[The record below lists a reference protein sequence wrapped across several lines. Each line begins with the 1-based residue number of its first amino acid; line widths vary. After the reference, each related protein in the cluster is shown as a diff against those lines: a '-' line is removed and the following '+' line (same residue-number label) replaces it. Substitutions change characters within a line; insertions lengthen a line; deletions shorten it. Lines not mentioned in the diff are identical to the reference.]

1 MLEFVDNRYGKSRV
15 RVMKVTRHPE
25 GNEVY
30 EWTVEVLLRG
40 DFETAHTLGDNSKIL
55 ATDTMKNTVYAV
67 ARRSSATTAEAYAR
81 ELIDFLLGRNPQVS
95 SAEVKIHAHPWKR
108 LTIDA
113 KPHPNSFIRGSA
125 EVQTTSVERAQG
137 GAFQITSGLAG
148 MHVLKTANSAFSG
161 FLRDE
166 LTTLPE
172 TEDRLF
178 GTVVEAN
185 WRYSDVEIDYA
196 AVRRLA
202 RESMLKTFAGHISKS
217 VQETLYAM
225 AEDLFAA
232 VPAIAE
238 VHIVMPNKHYLLADL
253 GRVGMDNP
261 NEIFI
266 PTDEPHGTIEARL
279 RRG

>member
-1 MLEFVDNRYGKSRV
+1 MIEFVDNRYGKSRV

-67 ARRSSATTAEAYAR
+67 ARRSSATTPEAYAR
-81 ELIDFLLGRNPQVS
+81 ELIDFLLSRNPQVA
-95 SAEVKIHAHPWKR
+95 SAQ
-108 LTIDA
+108 
-113 KPHPNSFIRGSA
+113 
-125 EVQTTSVERAQG
+125 VQTTSVERAQG
-137 GAFQITSGLAG
+137 GVFQITSGLAG
-148 MHVLKTANSAFSG
+148 MHVLKTANSGFSG

-185 WRYSDVEIDYA
+185 WRYSDPEIDYA
-196 AVRRLA
+196 ATRTLA
-202 RESMLKTFAGHISKS
+202 RESLLKTFAGHISKS

-232 VPAIAE
+232 VPAIDE
-238 VHIVMPNKHYLLADL
+238 VHILMPNKHCLLADL
-253 GRVGMDNP
+253 GRGGMDNP

>member
-1 MLEFVDNRYGKSRV
+1 MIEFVDNRYGKSRV

-67 ARRSSATTAEAYAR
+67 ARRSSATTPEAYAR
-81 ELIDFLLGRNPQVS
+81 ELIDFLLSRNPQVA
-95 SAEVKIHAHPWKR
+95 SAQVQIQAHPWKR
-108 LTIDA
+108 LTIDGKA
-113 KPHPNSFIRGSA
+113 HPNSFMRGSA

-148 MHVLKTANSAFSG
+148 MHVLKTANSGFSG

-185 WRYSDVEIDYA
+185 WRYSDPEIDYA
-196 AVRRLA
+196 ATRTLA
-202 RESMLKTFAGHISKS
+202 RESLLKTFAGHISKS

-232 VPAIAE
+232 VPAIDE
-238 VHIVMPNKHYLLADL
+238 VHILMPNKHCLLADL